1 MQVGKVAVVTG
12 AASGVGAALCRRLA
26 WAGISVIATDVD
38 GKELR
43 LLARSLDGASFYTRC
58 IDVRDDDSIRRLLTG
73 TVADLGRIDYLF
85 NNARIP
91 APGAFDQLSYDDWQ
105 RAIDVNLWGVIHG
118 TRHGFPLMR
127 AQGFGHIVNTASIAG
142 MAPAPRS
149 AAYATTMHAIV
160 GLSTSLRAEAASAG
174 VRVSVAVPGTIN
186 RHRFDADSTSSHQT
200 QPTQRN
206 DHNTIGAVNPD
217 RAAGHIIRGMR
228 KNKQYIVFP
237 RYNRMLVT
245 AYRVFPNLMAGLTAA
260 PDPGAK

>member
-1 MQVGKVAVVTG
+1 MQVRKVAVVTG
-12 AASGVGAALCRRLA
+12 AASGVGAALCRRLV
-26 WAGISVIATDVD
+26 WADISVVATDVD
-38 GKELR
+38 DKELR
-43 LLARSLDGASFYTRC
+43 LLARSLDGAPIYTRC
-58 IDVRDDDSIRRLLTG
+58 IDVRDDDSMHRLLTA

-85 NNARIP
+85 NNARVP
-91 APGAFDQLSYDDWQ
+91 APGAFDQLSYEDWQ

-142 MAPAPRS
+142 MAPVPRS

-174 VRVSVAVPGTIN
+174 VAVSVAVPGSIN
-186 RHRFDADSTSSHQT
+186 RHRFDADSTPSH
-200 QPTQRN
+200 PTQH
-206 DHNTIGAVNPD
+206 DGHNTIGAVNPD

-245 AYRVFPNLMAGLTAA
+245 AYRLFPNLMAGLTAA
-260 PDPGAK
+260 PGPGAR